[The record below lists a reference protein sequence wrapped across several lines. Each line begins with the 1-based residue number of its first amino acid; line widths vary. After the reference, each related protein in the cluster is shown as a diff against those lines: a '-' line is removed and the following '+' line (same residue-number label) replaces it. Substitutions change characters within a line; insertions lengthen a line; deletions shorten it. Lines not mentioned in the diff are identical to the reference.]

1 MLDGIGPLPLVCE
14 RGADLAVQLGDVL
27 GVSASHL
34 VREPVLPD
42 GDGRVDASQ
51 AQRDVTLLLLDSRP
65 ALRIAMVER
74 GGHLVVDERLLVGV
88 QGARR
93 VAGGLDELER
103 LGAQRR
109 ELLGG
114 EPHFRTERRR
124 AAVVLRKQRHH
135 LVTALA
141 RAAFDEHAHLEVL
154 ARAHRLGQH
163 RVGDVAD
170 QHVLEGELLLVG
182 EAAAIAG
189 NDQVLV
195 AQRRQRRLQLPSVSC
210 GDRGQHT
217 LPEGASNDRRV
228 RDQLALER
236 LERVQARG
244 QQPLHRVRELGRA
257 GRSFLGEALHH
268 LLGEQRVPF
277 GALGERFQH
286 I

>member
-1 MLDGIGPLPLVCE
+1 MLGQQ
-14 RGADLAVQLGDVL
+14 RN
-27 GVSASHL
+27 HL
-34 VREPVLPD
+34 VAALT
-42 GDGRVDASQ
+42 GA
-51 AQRDVTLLLLDSRP
+51 LLDEP
-65 ALRIAMVER
+65 AN
-74 GGHLVVDERLLVGV
+74 
-88 QGARR
+88 
-93 VAGGLDELER
+93 
-103 LGAQRR
+103 
-109 ELLGG
+109 
-114 EPHFRTERRR
+114 
-124 AAVVLRKQRHH
+124 
-135 LVTALA
+135 
-141 RAAFDEHAHLEVL
+141 LEVL

-189 NDQVLV
+189 YDQVLV
-195 AQRRQRRLQLPSVSC
+195 AQRRERCLQLPSMSC
-210 GDRGQHT
+210 GDRGQHA

-244 QQPLHRVRELGRA
+244 QQPLHRVRELGSA
-257 GRSFLGEALHH
+257 GRAFLGEALHH